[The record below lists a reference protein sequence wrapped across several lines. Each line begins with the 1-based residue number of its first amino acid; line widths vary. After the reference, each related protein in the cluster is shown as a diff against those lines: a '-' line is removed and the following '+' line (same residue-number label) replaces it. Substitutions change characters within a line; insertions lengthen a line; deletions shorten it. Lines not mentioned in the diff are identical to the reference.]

1 MKKKII
7 ILGSTGMLGHVVYLW
22 LNNLNKYTIINTSYR
37 NKLVEDTIILNL
49 RNEKVTKDLI
59 LNEKPDI
66 IINCVGI
73 LIKGSSE
80 SPSNSIYI
88 NSYLPHFLAEQI
100 NPYGGKLINISTDCV
115 FSGNKGN
122 YKEDDLKDASDI
134 YGLSKSLGE
143 INDSVNLTLRTSII
157 GPELKN
163 GEGLFHW
170 FMHQNKPISGYKSV
184 IWNGVTTLELTKM
197 INKAI
202 DLNVTGIYNLS
213 PFAGISKFDLLTSL
227 KEIFNRQVDINPNYE
242 IKKNKSLVDSRNVLK
257 TDLSGY
263 DAMLLEL
270 KDFMLSNMK
279 YYNNYIF

>member
-1 MKKKII
+1 MKKII
-7 ILGSTGMLGHVVYLW
+7 ILGSTGMLGHVVYLY
-22 LNNLNKYTIINTSYR
+22 LNNLNKYKIINTSYR

-49 RNEKVTKDLI
+49 RNEKITKDFI
-59 LNEKPDI
+59 LTEKADI

-80 SPSNSIYI
+80 SPSNAIYI

-122 YKEDDLKDASDI
+122 YKEDDLKDASHI

-143 INDSVNLTLRTSII
+143 IDDSFNLTLRTSII

-170 FMHQNKPISGYKSV
+170 FMNQNSPVSGYKSV

-197 INKAI
+197 IDKAI
-202 DLNVTGIYNLS
+202 DLNLTGIYNVS
-213 PFAGISKFDLLTSL
+213 PFAGISKFELLTNL
-227 KEIFNRQVDINPNYE
+227 KEIFNRRVDINPDYK
-242 IKKNKSLVDSRNVLK
+242 IKKNKSLVDSRNILK
-257 TDLSGY
+257 ADLSGY
-263 DAMLLEL
+263 QEMLLEL
-270 KDFMLSNMK
+270 KNFMLSNIQ
-279 YYNNYIF
+279 YYNNYFF